1 MEHVIELSDSS
12 SELDIVD
19 LSIISNEKSQASNA
33 PKVSLNDDLYSDS
46 ELITISNDTTP
57 NFQNKNIISLDDSP
71 FVYKDATPI
80 HSNLIHSSIIDLD
93 SYSPSNIS
101 SHSSNI
107 DFNLNINNSPS
118 EKLFNFP
125 LNKVKDLFETSY
137 LSKDLILER
146 PTKRTKKKIIAPYN
160 QLEPSKNYS
169 TNPSIVWK
177 YIGGIECKLEN
188 FNYTAFDFDS
198 NPFIYY
204 PVHINM
210 QSKSPYLLLA
220 QDHNTLVT
228 YGTLDSIHTNLIA
241 PLLAKSLIKISAA
254 FHCNRNSSTVPILI
268 SCYSLTSQLT
278 FIEPI
283 LNSIAGFNNNYPALE
298 LVKSN
303 ANNAATIGSYGKS
316 LKTSIFS
323 NFDSEPNQ
331 NDKALYKKMYLEDLL
346 GPLAIQS
353 KQTSESKY
361 SITSES
367 NILAESNLNT
377 DHKLVSVFKDLNY
390 SKNRNIN
397 KNKDSET
404 NKPKK
409 KSEYKAVVT
418 RMPDEYIEPEIDRYT
433 FNDSSSVVTSLSD
446 MVYKS
451 KESNLASE
459 ASKRNLCKLKEN
471 LFTLTNLPEATVDRR
486 IKTKMHRHQKQALH
500 FMLARETVGT
510 DILDS
515 EIPVDGLDVISSI
528 EIPDTGSA
536 YDSIDKTP
544 KYKLSSVWSKIK
556 NSNNSNPS
564 KEDIYLNSIT
574 GIKKIGKPDPCLGGI
589 IADDMGLGKTL
600 TVISLILSK
609 SPEFKLGTLAKGK
622 EIFYSSDDNNYKINK
637 KKKSIKRKKTSSI
650 VYSDEDSEEFS
661 DFDASISFGVF
672 ITCLAANPYFYFFCI
687 FLESHNPRT
696 SSIPNFGKT
705 KYTLK
710 PNKYKNKLSFKPNSS
725 SSNIASKNAI
735 DERFSTED
743 QAEKVFSDKYRGVI
757 YAGTLIVCPLS
768 TVYNWEDQIKAHT
781 ARGSL
786 STYIYHGSDRTRSA
800 KFLSSFDV
808 VITTYNIIFN
818 EYAKEVRQLKPQ
830 DDTSFSIPDRPYV
843 SPLQHL
849 FWDRVVLDEAHI
861 IKDRKT
867 WQSRASC
874 SLTARSRW
882 CLTGTPIQNRI
893 DDLFS
898 LVKFLHFSPL
908 DLWYTW
914 VKYVGAPFHSNLS
927 ENIDE
932 LKSDKPNIGAQR
944 AQMIIQTLCL
954 RRMKNQV
961 DPFTGKKYLNL
972 PPITH
977 HSRILK
983 FSTSERKLYESISYK
998 AKKALDEFISRD
1010 SVLTSY
1016 MSVLSYI
1023 LRLRQLCVHPSLV
1036 DKSFKNFS
1044 SDKNNIQK
1052 NKCKSCSNIKNYKID
1067 VPVSSNIK
1075 KIGLKGIDILDS
1087 GDSDQN
1093 TNFVKIPSSSINQK
1107 NEFVGNPKIPKHVSD
1122 LISYSIKNNIDID
1135 CSFCGIQIKSTNP
1148 HFEKTS
1154 VITNCLHMFCGDC
1167 LFEAVSSNSNK
1178 LFCPKC
1184 SSKLNISTDVYNL
1197 NISSTVKQK
1206 YKLKK
1211 TSIFSIPN
1219 STELPSN
1226 SDESDSI
1233 GYSKFTKSNEK
1244 DSIKKSASSLNCTC
1258 ESISNDLS
1266 VDTYEETGQTTSTK
1280 ITSLLKDLLEIEK
1293 KNFNYSQGEGNGSKS
1308 KSSKKD
1314 PNIEKSVVFSQWTS
1328 VLDIVEK
1335 ILTSNN
1341 ISFARLDGTMSRL
1354 ARQKQ
1359 QEIFSKE
1366 NNCTV
1371 MLVSLKAGGVGLN
1384 LTTANNVFMLD
1395 PYWNPAIESQA
1406 IDRVYRLGQKKSVS
1420 VFRYMI
1426 SNSIEEKMDILK
1438 KRKATIAG
1446 VSLMDED
1453 YLKTNLKDGLGAK
1466 KTNIESIIDLDDFD
1480 DLDQGD
1486 LEKYVENKGGYTGN
1500 SAGGTTK
1507 SANLQDISFMLS
1519 IE

>member
-12 SELDIVD
+12 SDLDIVD
-19 LSIISNEKSQASNA
+19 LSIISNEKTRANNV
-33 PKVSLNDDLYSDS
+33 PNVSLNDDLYSDS

-71 FVYKDATPI
+71 FIYKEASQKP
-80 HSNLIHSSIIDLD
+80 SNLVQNSIIDLD
-93 SYSPSNIS
+93 SYSPSNNS

-118 EKLFNFP
+118 EKLYNVP
-125 LNKVKDLFETSY
+125 SNNASDLFETSY

-146 PTKRTKKKIIAPYN
+146 PAKRTKKKIITPYN
-160 QLEPSKNYS
+160 QLDPNKNYS
-169 TNPSIVWK
+169 TNPSIIWK
-177 YIGGIECKLEN
+177 YLGGIECKLES
-188 FNYTAFDFDS
+188 FNYTAFDFES

-210 QSKSPYLLLA
+210 QNKSPYLLVA

-228 YGTLDSIHTNLIA
+228 YGALDSFHTNLIA
-241 PLLAKSLIKISAA
+241 PLLARSLIKISAA

-283 LNSIAGFNNNYPALE
+283 LNNIVGFNNNYPALE

-303 ANNAATIGSYGKS
+303 ANNVVTKGSYGKS

-323 NFDSEPNQ
+323 NYNSEPNQ

-377 DHKLVSVFKDLNY
+377 DHKLVSVFRDLNY

-418 RMPDEYIEPEIDRYT
+418 RMPDDYIEPEIDRYT
-433 FNDSSSVVTSLSD
+433 FNDPSSVVTSLSD
-446 MVYKS
+446 LVYKS
-451 KESNLASE
+451 KESNPASE
-459 ASKRNLCKLKEN
+459 ASKKNLSILKEN

-515 EIPVDGLDVISSI
+515 EMPVDGLDVISSI
-528 EIPDTGSA
+528 EISDAGPD
-536 YDSIDKTP
+536 YHSIDKAP

-556 NSNNSNPS
+556 NSNISIPS
-564 KEDIYLNSIT
+564 
-574 GIKKIGKPDPCLGGI
+574 KPDPCLGGI

-609 SPEFKLGTLAKGK
+609 SPEFKLGSLAKG
-622 EIFYSSDDNNYKINK
+622 EESRYSSDDSNYKINK
-637 KKKSIKRKKTSSI
+637 KKKTIKRKKKSSTI
-650 VYSDEDSEEFS
+650 YSDDDSEEFS
-661 DFDASISFGVF
+661 DFDASIS
-672 ITCLAANPYFYFFCI
+672 
-687 FLESHNPRT
+687 LEEPQNPRT

-705 KYTLK
+705 KYILK
-710 PNKYKNKLSFKPNSS
+710 PNKSKNKIPFKPNSS
-725 SSNIASKNAI
+725 YSNISSNNAI

-743 QAEKVFSDKYRGVI
+743 QAEKIFSDKYRGVI

-893 DDLFS
+893 DDLYS

-914 VKYVGAPFHSNLS
+914 VKYIGAPFHSNLS

-977 HSRILK
+977 YSRILK
-983 FSTSERKLYESISYK
+983 FSTSERNLYESISYK
-998 AKKALDEFISRD
+998 AKKALDEFISKD

-1036 DKSFKNFS
+1036 EKSFKNLS
-1044 SDKNNIQK
+1044 NDKPN
-1052 NKCKSCSNIKNYKID
+1052 
-1067 VPVSSNIK
+1067 VPVSSNNLK
-1075 KIGLKGIDILDS
+1075 TGLKGYDALDS
-1087 GDSDQN
+1087 GESDHN
-1093 TNFVKIPSSSINQK
+1093 MNFIKTPSSSINQK
-1107 NEFVGNPKIPKHVSD
+1107 NEFVGNPKTPKHVSE

-1135 CSFCGIQIKSTNP
+1135 CGFCGIQIKGSNP

-1184 SSKLNISTDVYNL
+1184 SSNLKLSTDVYNL
-1197 NISSTVKQK
+1197 NATGTVKQK
-1206 YKLKK
+1206 FKPTK
-1211 TSIFSIPN
+1211 TSIFSIPS

-1226 SDESDSI
+1226 SDESEDLS
-1233 GYSKFTKSNEK
+1233 YSKFTKSREK
-1244 DSIKKSASSLNCTC
+1244 ELIKKSASSLNCTC
-1258 ESISNDLS
+1258 ESISNDLLS
-1266 VDTYEETGQTTSTK
+1266 VDTFEETGQPTSTK
-1280 ITSLLKDLLEIEK
+1280 IAALLKDLLEIEK
-1293 KNFNYSQGEGNGSKS
+1293 KNFLNNTRSEGNGSKR

-1314 PNIEKSVVFSQWTS
+1314 PNIDKSIVFSQWTS

-1335 ILTSNN
+1335 SLNSHN
-1341 ISFARLDGTMSRL
+1341 ISFARLDGAMSRL

-1406 IDRVYRLGQKKSVS
+1406 IDRVYRLGQNKSVS

-1438 KRKATIAG
+1438 KRKATIAS

-1453 YLKTNLKDGLGAK
+1453 YLKTNLKDGISANKAK
-1466 KTNIESIIDLDDFD
+1466 TECIIDLDDFD

-1486 LEKYVENKGGYTGN
+1486 LENYVENKGGYTGN
-1500 SAGGTTK
+1500 SAGGNNK